1 MYVTNMP
8 DFDEQWEKVMGE
20 EYFEK
25 KKGQFDFTQKRVEE
39 FKKLTGV
46 KDNEFVGKIC
56 LDAGCGPGIWTY
68 AMQKLGA
75 KKVDSFDISSEA
87 IKRCKKINPN
97 AYVNNILSLKPNP
110 VYDFVMCMGVLHHNR
125 NTREAFSKVASQ
137 VKKGGM
143 LHIMVYDKKY
153 DHEYDGYR
161 GDTSIEK
168 HKEWEKLSFEEK
180 IKMCEKKTKTVG
192 GDIHGWFDAF
202 NPEFNWSFSPEEV
215 KGWFKEE
222 GFDNMKL
229 RVKSHFN
236 SIPTS
241 QVNMNGIKS

>member
-1 MYVTNMP
+1 MT
-8 DFDEQWEKVMGE
+8 DFDEQWKKVMGE
-20 EYFEK
+20 EYLSEQK
-25 KKGQFDFTQKRVEE
+25 DKFDFSQKRVEE

-46 KDNEFVGKIC
+46 NDNGLDGKIC
-56 LDAGCGPGIWTY
+56 LDAGCGPGRWTY
-68 AMQKLGA
+68 AMQQLGA
-75 KKVDSFDISSEA
+75 KKVDSFDVSSEA
-87 IKRCKKINPN
+87 IKRCREINPDAN
-97 AYVNNILSLKPNP
+97 EGSIFDLKPNP
-110 VYDFVMCMGVLHHNR
+110 VYDFVLSWGVLHHNK
-125 NTREAFSKVASQ
+125 NTREGFSKVASQ

-161 GDTSIEK
+161 GHTSVEK

-180 IKMCEKKTKTVG
+180 IKMCEKKVKTIG

-215 KGWFKEE
+215 RQWFKEE
-222 GFDNMKL
+222 GFDRMKL

-241 QVNMNGIKS
+241 QVNMNGIKD

>member
-1 MYVTNMP
+1 MA

-25 KKGQFDFTQKRVEE
+25 KRGQFDFTQKRVEE

-46 KDNEFVGKIC
+46 KDNEFAGKIC

-87 IKRCKKINPN
+87 IKRCEKINPN
-97 AYVNNILSLKPNP
+97 AYVGNIFDLKPNL

-168 HKEWEKLSFEEK
+168 HKEWEKLSFEKK
-180 IKMCEKKTKTVG
+180 IKICENKVQTVG

-202 NPEFNWSFSPEEV
+202 NPEVSFSFTPEEV
-215 KGWFKEE
+215 KEWFKEE
-222 GFDNMKL
+222 GFDKIKL

-236 SIPTS
+236 SIPIS

>member
-1 MYVTNMP
+1 MNIMP
-8 DFDEQWEKVMGE
+8 DFDAQWEKVMDKK
-20 EYFEK
+20 YFDK
-25 KKGQFDFTQKRVEE
+25 KKGQFDFTQKRVDE

-46 KDNEFVGKIC
+46 KDNELVGKVC

-87 IKRCKKINPN
+87 IKRCKKINPD
-97 AYVNNILSLKPNP
+97 AYEYNIFDLKSNLT
-110 VYDFVMCMGVLHHNR
+110 YDFVLSMGVLHHVK

-143 LHIMVYDKKY
+143 LHIMVYNKKY

-180 IKMCEKKTKTVG
+180 IKMCENKVKTVG

-202 NPEFNWSFSPEEV
+202 NPEFNFSFTPKEV
-215 KGWFKEE
+215 EGWFEEE
-222 GFDNMKL
+222 GFSKIKL

>member
-1 MYVTNMP
+1 MT
-8 DFDEQWEKVMGE
+8 DFDEQWKNVMDE
-20 EYFEK
+20 EHFNEM
-25 KKGQFDFTQKRVEE
+25 KGKFDFTQKRVEE
-39 FKKLTGV
+39 FQKLTDI
-46 KDNEFVGKIC
+46 KDNGLNGKIC
-56 LDAGCGPGIWTY
+56 LDAGCGPGRWTY
-68 AMQKLGA
+68 AMQQLGA
-75 KKVDSFDISSEA
+75 QKVDSFDVSSEA
-87 IKRCKKINPN
+87 IKRCKEINPD
-97 AYVNNILSLKPNP
+97 AYVGSVFDLKPNP
-110 VYDFVMCMGVLHHNR
+110 LYDFVLSWGVLHHNK

-137 VKKGGM
+137 VKKGGL

-161 GDTSIEK
+161 GETSIEK

-180 IKMCEKKTKTVG
+180 IKICENKVKTIG

-202 NPEFNWSFSPEEV
+202 NPEVNFSFMPKEV
-215 KGWFKEE
+215 KKWFEAE
-222 GFDNMKL
+222 GFHKIKL